1 MNDFLKKLRLLTAF
15 KTLVCFCIR
24 RQTISGVALC
34 YSESENR
41 KLLSF
46 TTAAVYP
53 MGSGEFLP
61 DTAV

>member
-1 MNDFLKKLRLLTAF
+1 M
-15 KTLVCFCIR
+15 R
-24 RQTISGVALC
+24 RQTISGVGLS